1 MVFETD
7 GSFYVPE
14 AGILFLSSFYDE
26 YLFLND

>member
-1 MVFETD
+1 LAFESD

-14 AGILFLSSFYDE
+14 AGVLFLPNFYND